1 MADEKID
8 VPTLKKCVAYS
19 KKFNHDELYV
29 VNLIPQIQKKPNF
42 KKLKNCQTNK
52 LVIEKTLKKI
62 DTIYLAW
69 GFNYK
74 ISNEITEI
82 VKNKKVF
89 VLELSK
95 NNTPK
100 HPLYLKNNIKPCLLY
115 TSPSPR
121 D

>member
-1 MADEKID
+1 MLNPSMADEKID
-8 VPTLKKCVAYS
+8 DPTIKKCVAYS

-29 VNLIPQIQKKPNF
+29 VNLFPQIQKKPNF

-82 VKNKKVF
+82 IKNKKVF

-100 HPLYLKNNIKPCLLY
+100 HPLYLKNNIEPVRIFL
-115 TSPSPR
+115 
-121 D
+121 